1 MRRVLD
7 GFLPFSRAT
16 IMFDVVVLAMVLFL
30 PVMAWSVSLAKRGRY
45 ELHKRVQTALTIVLA
60 LTIALFEI
68 DVQTAKR
75 RYEGGWRALTV
86 ESPYHGGPLDRLL
99 RVHLAFA
106 VAAAVLWTIAFAQA
120 RLNFGTPPS
129 PGPYSRN
136 HRILA
141 WAAAVGLTATCTTGG
156 AFYYM
161 AFVAAS

>member
-1 MRRVLD
+1 MLD

-16 IMFDVVVLAMVLFL
+16 IMFDVVALAMVVFL
-30 PVMAWSVSLAKRGRY
+30 PSLAWSVSLAKRGRY
-45 ELHKRVQTALTIVLA
+45 ELHKSVQTTLTVALA

-68 DVQTAKR
+68 DVQTAKW

-86 ESPYHGGPLDRLL
+86 ESPFHGGPLDRLL

-120 RLNFGTPPS
+120 LLNFGRPPS

-136 HRILA
+136 HKLLA
-141 WAAAVGLTATCTTGG
+141 WAAALALTATCATGWT
-156 AFYYM
+156 FYYM
-161 AFVAAS
+161 AFVATS